1 MRKSLRELAGPA
13 LFEAAFVVLGVV
25 LALAAN
31 EWREGRQERQRV
43 SLATNAISAELR
55 DNRSAVAE
63 ASAYHS
69 RILDSLRVGRPSSW
83 RPAPA
88 MFFRGFVS
96 PAQVSSTAWQS
107 AAAAG
112 VVEHMPYQVVLRLS
126 RAYATQGRYE
136 HQAQSVGE
144 LIYGELYRNG
154 TQGIANNY
162 HNLGN
167 LIGAFLYRERQLI
180 ALYDSTLAA
189 TR

>member
-1 MRKSLRELAGPA
+1 MRRNLRELAGPA

-31 EWREGRQERQRV
+31 QWREGRLERERV
-43 SLATNAISAELR
+43 SLATSAVAAELR
-55 DNRSAVAE
+55 DNRAAVVA
-63 ASAYHS
+63 ASAYHA
-69 RILDSLRVGRPSSW
+69 RILDSLRARRPTSW

-88 MFFRGFVS
+88 MFSRGFVS

-112 VVEHMPYQVVLRLS
+112 VVEHMPYQAVLRLS

-144 LIYGELYRNG
+144 LIYGELYRGG

-162 HNLGN
+162 SNLGN

-180 ALYDSTLAA
+180 AVYDSTLAV